1 MSSISERI
9 RRAFGG
15 KKPEVVETVRFSEV
29 MSYMERLTDSGEPS
43 RDYSLLINSYDE
55 FMENLDGVRKELDVL
70 RDNGERRFTRTAN
83 EILKGIGGMDE
94 FDLSSFKEFYVDA
107 AQAVQGLMKIPG
119 TIQRKTMSYGNGRE
133 TIDALNSLLKSF
145 RNLKKVRSK
154 VLAEDGVLKYH
165 RGALGK
171 YRELEDALSRNE
183 DLQKGIELLEKEKEE
198 KKRSLEETTAKLQAA
213 QSEIGNEEILEVR
226 KRITSLDSRIR
237 EIRSDLR
244 INLRRGR
251 RPISKILHSKD
262 RRLFEFFKHFSKY
275 PLENINKRFWE
286 MIATLEKEEVN
297 LGEKERKKIDDFVS
311 FSRNKLGD
319 MLRECE
325 DAEAKKRELEEIF
338 NRISSRNKELLG
350 NLELEK
356 ETVQNDFTST
366 SNRLD
371 EMKREKNTLEIDI
384 EKNAR
389 ILEKMLSKTSSS
401 RVKIEFD

>member
-1 MSSISERI
+1 MSSISEWI

-15 KKPEVVETVRFSEV
+15 KRPEVVETVRFSEV
-29 MSYMERLTDSGEPS
+29 ISYMERLTDSGEAS
-43 RDYSLLINSYDE
+43 RDYSMLIKSYDE
-55 FMENLDGVRKELDVL
+55 FMENLDGVRNELDVL

-83 EILKGIGGMDE
+83 EILKGMGGMDE
-94 FDLSSFKEFYVDA
+94 FELSSFKEFYVDA
-107 AQAVQGLMKIPG
+107 AQAVQGLTKIPG
-119 TIQRKTMSYGNGRE
+119 TIQRKTLSYENGRE

-145 RNLKKVRSK
+145 RKLKKVRSR
-154 VLAEDGVLKYH
+154 VLAEDSVLKHH
-165 RGALGK
+165 RSALTK
-171 YRELEDALSRNE
+171 YRNLEEAFNRKG

-213 QSEIGNEEILEVR
+213 QSEIDNEEILEVK

-237 EIRSDLR
+237 EITSDLR

-311 FSRNKLGD
+311 FSRNKLVH
-319 MLRECE
+319 MLRECGE
-325 DAEAKKRELEEIF
+325 AEAKKRELREIF
-338 NRISSRNKELLG
+338 NKISSRNKELLG

-356 ETVQNDFTST
+356 DAVQNDFKST

-371 EMKREKNTLEIDI
+371 EMRSEKNTLETDI

-389 ILEKMLSKTSSS
+389 ALQKMLSKTSGSKV
-401 RVKIEFD
+401 RIEFE

>member
-1 MSSISERI
+1 
-9 RRAFGG
+9 
-15 KKPEVVETVRFSEV
+15 
-29 MSYMERLTDSGEPS
+29 
-43 RDYSLLINSYDE
+43 
-55 FMENLDGVRKELDVL
+55 
-70 RDNGERRFTRTAN
+70 
-83 EILKGIGGMDE
+83 
-94 FDLSSFKEFYVDA
+94 
-107 AQAVQGLMKIPG
+107 
-119 TIQRKTMSYGNGRE
+119 
-133 TIDALNSLLKSF
+133 
-145 RNLKKVRSK
+145 
-154 VLAEDGVLKYH
+154 
-165 RGALGK
+165 LGK

-213 QSEIGNEEILEVR
+213 QSEIDNEEILEVR

-297 LGEKERKKIDDFVS
+297 LGEKQRKKIDDFVS
-311 FSRNKLGD
+311 FSRNKLSD

-325 DAEAKKRELEEIF
+325 DAEAKKRELEDIF
-338 NRISSRNKELLG
+338 NKISSRNKELLG

-366 SNRLD
+366 SKKLD
-371 EMKREKNTLEIDI
+371 EMKREKKTLEIDI
-384 EKNAR
+384 ERNAR
-389 ILEKMLSKTSSS
+389 ILEKMLGKTSSS
-401 RVKIEFD
+401 RVKIAFD